1 MNAIKK
7 QKIIIQAAMLA
18 ALSIVLYFVPS
29 IPTEWGMSL
38 DFVAIPWLISLL
50 LLGGWGGFL
59 TAIVSS
65 GILSVTAASGWLG
78 MLAKFL
84 ATGTFMLAI
93 VAFRWHFKKLTPK
106 VLLAAFV
113 AGVILR
119 CAVMVFSN
127 YYYFLPIW
135 MNITAVEAIAQFPAW
150 VIIAPNLIQSVIDM
164 VIPVY
169 LLFGTKL
176 RKRMIG

>member
-18 ALSIVLYFVPS
+18 ALSIILYFVPA
-29 IPTEWGMSL
+29 IPTEWGMNL

-59 TAIVSS
+59 TAIVST

-78 MLAKFL
+78 MMAKFL
-84 ATGTFMLAI
+84 ATGSFMLAI
-93 VAFRWHFKKLTPK
+93 VAFKWHFKKLTPK
-106 VLLAAFV
+106 VLLVAFV
-113 AGVILR
+113 AAVIIR
-119 CAVMVFSN
+119 CAVMIFAN

-135 MNITAVEAIAQFPAW
+135 WNSTTAEVMAQVPAW
-150 VIIAPNLIQSVIDM
+150 TIALPNFLQSVIDM

-176 RKRMIG
+176 KKRMEA